1 MLRKQWKQLA
11 TTRALKKI
19 IEELKAKG
27 SPANEFALL
36 DELQERTGCTSKQLK
51 DLRRTIRFSDS
62 ALTAVGNGQF
72 AWSHLVQIEE
82 SLVEPLAT
90 DFPEVVRD
98 IGVKRIR
105 TGYGR
110 QSLSQDTDGYS
121 SFDEQHCPRPKQ
133 SKTRGTRGTSC
144 SEQLLREFVT
154 DHNTPAED
162 VLKRFELTIPQF
174 QERLCHLK
182 SGNCGEV
189 RCSCWLVEMSVP
201 VPEMAGFPKLSREL
215 LGGLEELQ
223 KVLVFSSQAN
233 EEASPVSKGKLNE
246 LANTFEDS
254 SVRTTRVYVASV
266 HQGGFN
272 GRHGGPQFA

>member
-1 MLRKQWKQLA
+1 MECLSPLSFISSVARPSHTTLSTETPTGAAKLTGTRRIPAHVAPGDGSLDDLVQAFHIHMLRKQWKQLA

-27 SPANEFALL
+27 SPANESQLL

-105 TGYGR
+105 QAMVDKACRRILTDTRALMNNIVPVLNRVR
-110 QSLSQDTDGYS
+110 QEAPEARTCG
-121 SFDEQHCPRPKQ
+121 K
-133 SKTRGTRGTSC
+133 
-144 SEQLLREFVT
+144 QLLREFVT
-154 DHNTPAED
+154 DPNMPAED
-162 VLKRFELTIPQF
+162 VLKRFE
-174 QERLCHLK
+174 
-182 SGNCGEV
+182 
-189 RCSCWLVEMSVP
+189 
-201 VPEMAGFPKLSREL
+201 
-215 LGGLEELQ
+215 
-223 KVLVFSSQAN
+223 
-233 EEASPVSKGKLNE
+233 
-246 LANTFEDS
+246 
-254 SVRTTRVYVASV
+254 
-266 HQGGFN
+266 
-272 GRHGGPQFA
+272 